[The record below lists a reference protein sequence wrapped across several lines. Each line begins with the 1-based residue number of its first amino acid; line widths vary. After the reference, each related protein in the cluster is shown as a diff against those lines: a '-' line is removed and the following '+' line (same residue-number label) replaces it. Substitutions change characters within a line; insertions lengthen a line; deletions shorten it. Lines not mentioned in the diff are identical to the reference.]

1 MFKKP
6 FSFDGRI
13 RRTEFGV
20 SFIIFY
26 IIFNFLDEVFNFN
39 RSFSIIFFILL

>member
-13 RRTEFGV
+13 RRTEFGL

-39 RSFSIIFFILL
+39 RSILIVHFH